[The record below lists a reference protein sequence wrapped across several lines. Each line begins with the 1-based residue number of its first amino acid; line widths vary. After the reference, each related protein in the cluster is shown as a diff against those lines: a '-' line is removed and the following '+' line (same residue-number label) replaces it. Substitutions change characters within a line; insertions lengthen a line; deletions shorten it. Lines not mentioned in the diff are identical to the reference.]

1 MGDID
6 LPSRLFAD
14 REEPNG
20 DRVNQ
25 YFKLYAI
32 KVVLKALQ
40 PSELEIIRPCF
51 GKLLDAYSK
60 PTFSGKLAHFLLTRQ
75 LNVNKRHEIWVIFA
89 GKPVRFSL
97 REFGLVTGLDCS
109 PLPTLDRALLK
120 APPGVTPYWFTLF
133 GGEDCFTGEM
143 LLAKLRRPKSL
154 TSDLRVKYA
163 CLLLVD
169 GLLCRRSYHM
179 KIPKAHCEMI
189 RDLDVFL
196 KYPWGR
202 YSFDMTMRCIK
213 SRSIIQLAQ
222 QTVAIQGFI
231 HALVLVLIESVP
243 AVGSAVGE
251 ATDPESGDEDEHPV
265 ISLKLDKVW
274 DLDGEKQVVVHSVLP
289 SDADVPCVSDCSWPD
304 EVTDPSVEVMLQ
316 KIEEG
321 VSFSRG
327 MFAGGVRASEVQV
340 EPPPRVVAR
349 GKRKVRSRQSAGGMS
364 RGESSRSKKQRV
376 RTGRSKSTL
385 PESNGVSD
393 DYISTIAESMKKVQI
408 DLYAHLC
415 VEIKS
420 MELRLER
427 SMQATVATTVSD
439 AISSRDVVDKVLRSI
454 GVGYSQ
460 PNVPTDAPM
469 PGFTPQANP
478 LPQNAPP
485 PTQTDGSQGN
495 GSSVGSDERSTS
507 QSPDADPV
515 EVPLVASDAKFLK
528 LSQTILPTMTFAF
541 PDSGVLSHSELLS
554 IPNCIPPDNTRI
566 MDACVSSLRE
576 SLADNSNIAAA
587 SRADILPSTFHGS
600 LAPMYAKFK
609 KCRRKETFEFDA
621 ALLRSVAA
629 RSSATGRT
637 WLADIHFLYSPFNID
652 RNRWIAVMID
662 LSAHCLTVFDSTAN
676 VRRGSRLKPEL
687 EFICEMFPYLVRQ
700 VGANEVMKN
709 FPLQPLVFTRNTHVA
724 QASTL
729 GSSGVLSLLFMEA
742 HALGGLEEV
751 SKMSEFG
758 ARSRAE
764 RLVVEMY
771 EHCCGDIELE

>member
-1 MGDID
+1 MTAGDSTARTDFDMHLDRRFRRRETEERRRRLSTISIFPTATLLTSLPTSPPPSLTLSLGPAVSMGDIE

-97 REFGLVTGLDCS
+97 REFGLVTGLDCR

-143 LLAKLRRPKSL
+143 LLAKLRRARSL
-154 TSDLRVKYA
+154 TSELR
-163 CLLLVD
+163 
-169 GLLCRRSYHM
+169 
-179 KIPKAHCEMI
+179 
-189 RDLDVFL
+189 
-196 KYPWGR
+196 
-202 YSFDMTMRCIK
+202 IK
-213 SRSIIQLAQ
+213 SLIQLAQ

-231 HALVLVLIESVP
+231 HALVLVLIEFVP

-251 ATDPESGDEDEHPV
+251 ATEPKSGDEDEHPV

-274 DLDGEKQVVVHSVLP
+274 DLDGEKEVFVHSVLP
-289 SDADVPCVSDCSWPD
+289 SDANVPCVADCSWPD
-304 EVTDPSVEVMLQ
+304 KVTDPSVEVMLT

-327 MFAGGVRASEVQV
+327 MFVGGVRASEVQV
-340 EPPPRVVAR
+340 EPPPRVVAK
-349 GKRKVRSRQSAGGMS
+349 GKRKLRSTQPDGGMS

-376 RTGRSKSTL
+376 RTGRARSTL
-385 PESNGVSD
+385 PDSNGGSA

-408 DLYAHLC
+408 DLYAQLC
-415 VEIKS
+415 VEMKS
-420 MELRLER
+420 MELRLEK
-427 SMQATVATTVSD
+427 SMKATVATAVSD
-439 AISSRDVVDKVLRSI
+439 AISSRDVVDKVLRSVS
-454 GVGYSQ
+454 VGYSQ
-460 PNVPTDAPM
+460 PNA
-469 PGFTPQANP
+469 
-478 LPQNAPP
+478 
-485 PTQTDGSQGN
+485 DGSQGS
-495 GSSVGSDERSTS
+495 GSTVTPQGNPESI
-507 QSPDADPV
+507 DADPV
-515 EVPLVASDAKFLK
+515 DVPPIASDAKFLK
-528 LSQTILPTMTFAF
+528 LSQTILPTILLSTYGILICITFAF
-541 PDSGVLSHSELLS
+541 PDGGVLSHSDLLS
-554 IPNCIPPDNTRI
+554 IPNCIPPNDTRI
-566 MDACVSSLRE
+566 MDACVSFLRV
-576 SLADNSNIAAA
+576 SRVNNSKIAAT

-621 ALLRSVAA
+621 ALLRSVAV
-629 RSSATGRT
+629 RSSASGRT
-637 WLADIHFLYSPFNID
+637 WLADIHYLYSPFNID

-709 FPLQPLVFTRNTHVA
+709 FPLQPLVFARNTHVA

-758 ARSRAE
+758 ARCRAE

-771 EHCCGDIELE
+771 EYCYGDIELE